1 MADKPIKVEKSTEKP
16 SSGSKYKAVDPTWYK
31 QNLMNTTDNYDA
43 LSSGDSAQFDSSS
56 KFFKHLLKKNLIVK
70 E

>member
-1 MADKPIKVEKSTEKP
+1 MADKAKVVEKSTGKP
-16 SSGSKYKAVDPTWYK
+16 SSGSKYKAVNPTWYK
-31 QNLMNTTDNYDA
+31 ENFIDTTDNYDA
-43 LSSGDSAQFDSSS
+43 LSSGDSAQFDSST